1 MLIGAFDDSSTS
13 FDVGSIQGVDHTIT
27 CNPNGDH
34 VLPEMIFRHS
44 KGDLSDNL
52 IQMGPSAFLALA
64 DKVLHF
70 FYFFYIC
77 LGRWWFSGIIRVSEP
92 WGSRVQWY
100 PRCLRVPGSRVQ
112 GGGIF
117 IFIFE
122 PLKFLSFSSS
132 FLEGVFGEAKPPSFS
147 VRTPNRTCLPFYGA
161 MCKPWWP

>member
-1 MLIGAFDDSSTS
+1 MKGSVRGHHTCRMLIGAFDDSSTS

-70 FYFFYIC
+70 YIYF
-77 LGRWWFSGIIRVSEP
+77 LHLSWP
-92 WGSRVQWY
+92 LAVQWY
-100 PRCLRVPGSRVQ
+100 HQGLRALGKSSSVVSPLSPCTGKSSS
-112 GGGIF
+112 GGGD
-117 IFIFE
+117 
-122 PLKFLSFSSS
+122 
-132 FLEGVFGEAKPPSFS
+132 
-147 VRTPNRTCLPFYGA
+147 FYFYL
-161 MCKPWWP
+161 